1 VSYRRVRDE
10 GWPRLSSLSKR
21 GKAASVLEGL
31 RSLEGVIDAQMVTGP
46 YDVIAR
52 VRLADLHDLDVL
64 LSARVRP
71 LDGVLRVLASPVVP
85 SRGLSR
91 DAEDA
96 RRTHL
101 QQCPEC
107 RGSGARSVSGW

>member
-1 VSYRRVRDE
+1 MAEAFILVQA
-10 GWPRLSSLSKR
+10 GQ

-31 RSLEGVIDAQMVTGP
+31 RSLEEVIDAQMVTGP
-46 YDVIAR
+46 YDVIVR

-85 SRGLSR
+85 RQR
-91 DAEDA
+91 AV
-96 RRTHL
+96 
-101 QQCPEC
+101 P
-107 RGSGARSVSGW
+107 